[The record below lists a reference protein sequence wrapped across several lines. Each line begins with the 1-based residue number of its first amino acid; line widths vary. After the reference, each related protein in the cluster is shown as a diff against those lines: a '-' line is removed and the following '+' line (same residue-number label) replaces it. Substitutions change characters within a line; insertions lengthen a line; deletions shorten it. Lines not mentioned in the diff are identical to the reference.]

1 MTETDCFF
9 CAELGSAKNR
19 VIEHE
24 LFSVRW
30 DLVPLVPGHAEIIPK
45 RHVQY
50 FDDLTDEER
59 SQLGAVV
66 KDAMAMI
73 RRTNLVDL
81 YRNLSKG
88 ADDRVR
94 PYLEAALEKSRHI
107 STPPDAFNH
116 GINDGPAAG
125 QSVPHFHYHLIPR
138 WEGDV
143 ANPRGGI
150 RRMFGEDDY
159 SNGK

>member
-1 MTETDCFF
+1 MTDEECFF
-9 CAELGSAKNR
+9 CAELASNANA
-19 VIEHE
+19 VMDHE

-30 DLVPLVPGHAEIIPK
+30 DLMPLVPGHAEVIPK

-50 FDDLTDEER
+50 FDDLTDDER

-66 KDAMAMI
+66 KDAMEVI
-73 RRTNLVDL
+73 RRTNFVEL
-81 YRNLSKG
+81 YNRLKAG

-94 PYLEAALEKSRHI
+94 PYLEQMSEKALQVSA
-107 STPPDAFNH
+107 PPDAFNH
-116 GINDGPAAG
+116 GINDGPQAG

-138 WEGDV
+138 WQGDV
-143 ANPRGGI
+143 ENPRGGI